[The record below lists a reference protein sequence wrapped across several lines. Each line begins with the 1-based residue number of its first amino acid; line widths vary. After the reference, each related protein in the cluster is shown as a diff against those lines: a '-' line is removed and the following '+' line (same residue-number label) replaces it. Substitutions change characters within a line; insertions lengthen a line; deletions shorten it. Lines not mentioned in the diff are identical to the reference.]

1 MFPARS
7 VARTLKTCLPKV
19 SFAVVL
25 GELQRLNVPRSSL
38 HSNVDR
44 NSDDLNLKVGV
55 RSRVFADGP
64 AVNAVVGGRLSMVWN
79 TSAAWLRPTWFTA
92 RT

>member
-1 MFPARS
+1 M
-7 VARTLKTCLPKV
+7 
-19 SFAVVL
+19 
-25 GELQRLNVPRSSL
+25 
-38 HSNVDR
+38 
-44 NSDDLNLKVGV
+44 NLKVGV